1 MPDTHLLPPHAAFL
15 ALLIFLPFAAK
26 WLSLQVRLHLNR
38 GRTRCLLR
46 ACALAAA
53 LFAPVVCQRAARSA
67 PAFIRSRGTQM
78 MAGNVPFQPR
88 GVNLG
93 NWLVPE
99 PYMMGGGHSNEQI
112 RLALQAAA
120 GSEVKFETWR
130 AAWRDNYITRLDI
143 HRIKALGFNTVRVP
157 LDWRD
162 FEGGAS
168 SVGFRSLDPLL
179 AWCRAEGVYV
189 LPDMH
194 VYPDTV
200 GKGSVFVRS
209 ETEVSPD
216 LDRVKAAWATVAQ
229 RYRNDPAIL
238 GYDLLNEPPG
248 YHDDRLRP
256 TYVQI
261 RNAIRGVDT
270 HHLIVVEPNI
280 FSDLGTPGHWSLGR
294 PLDAALAIAPHFYG
308 GDVPASID
316 ADLPTAAN
324 HYNGRKYLNWQY
336 AWEYRVPI
344 FVGETGENSDAWI
357 ARMVGLWRTGKDGL
371 GAGVLYWTYKK
382 PGNAGGDL
390 VTVPWTPGW
399 ASVAHYLQD
408 GGPVPPNA
416 YSTMMEMAARTNARY
431 ETFHPNIADA
441 LQGHTPSRLVPR

>member
-1 MPDTHLLPPHAAFL
+1 MWPETPRLFRF
-15 ALLIFLPFAAK
+15 IF
-26 WLSLQVRLHLNR
+26 
-38 GRTRCLLR
+38 

-53 LFAPVVCQRAARSA
+53 LFTLVGCQSSARSA
-67 PAFIRSRGTQM
+67 PAFIHSRGTQM

-112 RLALQAAA
+112 RLALQVAA
-120 GSEVKFETWR
+120 GSEANYQNWR
-130 AAWRDNYITRLDI
+130 AAWRDNYITRPDI

-162 FEGGAS
+162 FEGGPA

-179 AWCRAEGVYV
+179 LWCRAEGVYV

-209 ETEVSPD
+209 EAEVSPD
-216 LDRVKAAWATVAQ
+216 LDRVKAAWATVAR
-229 RYRNDPAIL
+229 RYRNDPALL

-261 RNAIRGVDT
+261 RNAIRSVDT
-270 HHLIVVEPNI
+270 RHLIVVEPNI
-280 FSDLGTPGHWSLGR
+280 FSDLGTPGHWSLGE
-294 PLDAALAIAPHFYG
+294 PIDADMAIAPHFYG
-308 GDVPASID
+308 GVVPDSID
-316 ADLPTAAN
+316 ADLPTDAN
-324 HYNGRKYLNWQY
+324 HHNGRKYLNWQY
-336 AWEYRVPI
+336 ASEKHIPL
-344 FVGETGENSDAWI
+344 FVGEMGENSDDWLR
-357 ARMVGLWRTGKDGL
+357 RMVHLWKTGKDGVT
-371 GAGVLYWTYKK
+371 AGVLYWTYKK

-390 VTVPWTPGW
+390 VTIPWTPGW
-399 ASVAHYLQD
+399 ASIAHYLQD
-408 GGPVPPNA
+408 GGPPPPNA
-416 YSTMMEMAARTNARY
+416 YSIMMEMAARTNAKY
-431 ETFHPNIADA
+431 EIFHPNIADA
-441 LQGHTPSRLVPR
+441 LWGDTPPRLIPK